1 MTALCAAAALY
12 LTALAALIF
21 IAGNRRLFRY
31 YTAAKAVT
39 SGGFLAVA
47 LLAFAVGRRALG
59 WRFSLLLGAMALC
72 AAGDVLLGLANNGR
86 GIHSKTFLR
95 GLYCFGGA
103 HLVFCVF
110 YAVLRM
116 PAWWDL
122 LLPLA
127 LTGATALLSAKGLL
141 RLHRLRG
148 PALAYSFLVGLM
160 CSMSVGALSA
170 GGPPFAAAGS
180 VLFLLSDCII
190 VFLYFYIRQRPW
202 MRIANL
208 VTYYLGLLLLGL
220 AAAA

>member
-1 MTALCAAAALY
+1 MTALSVAAALY
-12 LTALAALIF
+12 LAALAALIF
-21 IAGNRRLFRY
+21 IAGNARLFRY
-31 YTAAKAVT
+31 YTAGKAAV

-47 LLAFAVGRRALG
+47 LLSFAVGGRSLG
-59 WRFSLLLGAMALC
+59 GRFWLLFGAMVLC

-86 GIHSKTFLR
+86 GIRSKTFLR

-103 HLVFCVF
+103 HLVFCAF
-110 YAVLRM
+110 YASLRL

-122 LLPLA
+122 ILPLA
-127 LTGATALLSAKGLL
+127 LTGATMLLSARGLL

-148 PALAYSFLVGLM
+148 PAFGYSFLVGLM
-160 CSMSVGALSA
+160 CSMAIGVLPA
-170 GGPPFAAAGS
+170 GGPPLAAAGS

-220 AAAA
+220 SAAA